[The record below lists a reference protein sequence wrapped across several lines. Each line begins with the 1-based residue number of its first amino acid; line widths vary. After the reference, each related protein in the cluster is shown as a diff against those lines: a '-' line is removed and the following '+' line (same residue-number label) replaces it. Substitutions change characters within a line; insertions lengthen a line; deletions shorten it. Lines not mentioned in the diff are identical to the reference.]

1 MEQRKKGKGVVKDKF
16 QNPNSKTQIP
26 KPKFQNP
33 SSKSREDRFRI
44 FIASGI

>member
-33 SSKSREDRFRI
+33 SSKTQVQKAGKID
-44 FIASGI
+44 SGFL